1 MADIQQFPSENGV
14 SPQERGTS
22 TQPFVLAQGP
32 TSVSQLIPWS
42 RYVPFAKGS
51 NLTVEGKIFL
61 LPLGI
66 PPIPFSG
73 NATIDE
79 LTDTQLGFSVRVPP
93 VKLPDIFNF
102 DSSEFD
108 DFEVTAQIK
117 YVEEGGKNSATF
129 KISGLKEQQT
139 NISIQSKLDE
149 RILTIPGGL
158 RFDLPFKVP
167 VIPNTIEVKELHLL
181 SDRDRVDLKV
191 VMGPPVPD
199 FTISVFKQ

>member
-22 TQPFVLAQGP
+22 TQPFVLAQAP
-32 TSVSQLIPWS
+32 TSASQVIPWS

-102 DSSEFD
+102 DPSEFD
-108 DFEVTAQIK
+108 DFEVTAQIT
-117 YVEEGGKNSATF
+117 YVDEGGKNSATF
-129 KISGLKEQQT
+129 KISGLKEQRT
-139 NISIQSKLDE
+139 SISIQSKQNE
-149 RILTIPGGL
+149 RVLTIPGGL
-158 RFDLPFKVP
+158 QFKLPFNVP
-167 VIPNTIEVKELHLL
+167 VIPNTIELKELHLVP
-181 SDRDRVDLKV
+181 DRDRVDLKV
-191 VMGPPVPD
+191 VMGRPVPD
-199 FTISVFKQ
+199 FTISVSKQ